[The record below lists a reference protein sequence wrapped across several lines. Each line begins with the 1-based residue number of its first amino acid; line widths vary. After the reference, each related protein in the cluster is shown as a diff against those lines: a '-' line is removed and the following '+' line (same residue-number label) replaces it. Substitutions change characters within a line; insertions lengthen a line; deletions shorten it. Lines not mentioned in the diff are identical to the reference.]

1 MIRISTSTIFDTNV
15 SAMNQQQASL
25 LHTQMEVS
33 SGKRIMTPADDPA
46 GAAQAIEVTQSDA
59 TNTQFATNR
68 NAATASLSLSEGVL
82 QSVTTLIQNVQT
94 TAVSAGNGSLN
105 NSDRQTMATNLQ
117 QQLDQLIGLA
127 NSKDGSGNY
136 LFAGSQGN
144 TQPFVMTASG
154 VQYQGDTGQHLI
166 QVASSRQMVVNANGS
181 DLFMSVKDGNGAF
194 VTSANSNNTGSGV
207 ISQGNL
213 AVPPPTPA
221 QQGNTYQ
228 LAFTVT
234 TSGTP
239 PTPQTTYTVTGTDA
253 SGAPLPATSLPAA
266 NQSYTSGQSISFNG
280 LQFDIQG
287 TPASGD
293 TFTVAP
299 STTTSLFKT
308 IQNLI
313 STLNTPIPPG
323 NAAAS
328 AAFTQQLDTAMNG
341 LDQGL
346 NKVLTGRAAIGSN
359 LSELTTLQSTGSA
372 LGLQYQTTL
381 SQLQN
386 VDFNQA
392 ISQLSQQQL
401 GLQAAMQSFKT
412 VSSLSLFNYM

>member
-1 MIRISTSTIFDTNV
+1 MLRISTSTIFDTNV

-46 GAAQAIEVTQSDA
+46 GAAQAIEVSQSDA
-59 TNTQFATNR
+59 TNTQFTTNR
-68 NAATASLSLSEGVL
+68 NAAKASLSLSEGVL
-82 QSVTTLIQNVQT
+82 QSVTTLIQNIQT
-94 TAVSAGNGSLN
+94 TAVSAGNGTLN
-105 NSDRQTMATNLQ
+105 NTDRQTMATSLQ
-117 QQLDQLIGLA
+117 GQLDQLIGLA

-144 TQPFVMTASG
+144 TQPFVTTSAG

-166 QVASSRQMVVNANGS
+166 QVASSRQMVSNANGS
-181 DLFMSVKDGNGAF
+181 DLFMNVKNGNGSF
-194 VTSANSNNTGSGV
+194 VTSANSSNTGSGV

-213 AVPPPTPA
+213 AVPPPTAA
-221 QQGNTYQ
+221 QQGNIYQ
-228 LAFTVT
+228 LTFKITNGV
-234 TSGTP
+234 S
-239 PTPQTTYTVTGTDA
+239 TYTVTGTDA
-253 SGAPLPATSLPAA
+253 SGVPLPATSLPAA
-266 NQSYTSGQSISFNG
+266 NQPYTSGQSINFNG

-313 STLNTPIPPG
+313 STLNTPVPPG
-323 NAAAS
+323 NPAAS
-328 AAFTQQLDTAMNG
+328 ATFTQQLDAAMNG

-346 NKVLTGRAAIGSN
+346 NKVLTGRATIGSN
-359 LSELTTLQSTGSA
+359 LSELDTLQSTGDA

-386 VDFNQA
+386 VDFNKA